1 MPWVSSGTWTRGVR
15 GWVLWRSAHRCL
27 VGSVLRATP
36 GKGRG
41 SKGVVQSWSE
51 MAERS
56 LILLLPPVPDQ
67 SLDAGSPEVN
77 DGWRAKA
84 ACRQPSRPRTPSPS
98 LKGDLDTL
106 CRPQGPLGRLAGRR
120 GLSLGGCRSGQ
131 GESVVQAEC
140 SYQGH
145 STRREACALPWDS
158 PCSQPWDSD
167 LLEGCGKRARLALKG
182 TCRKGG
188 IREGDLASAGTHPST
203 YSSAIDE
210 SFHFLGFNVLLL
222 L

>member
-51 MAERS
+51 MAARS

-106 CRPQGPLGRLAGRR
+106 CRPHIDLPPSSHMPLPLHLLSPLGEYTW
-120 GLSLGGCRSGQ
+120 LSPQIITPSM
-131 GESVVQAEC
+131 
-140 SYQGH
+140 
-145 STRREACALPWDS
+145 PF
-158 PCSQPWDSD
+158 SQET
-167 LLEGCGKRARLALKG
+167 L
-182 TCRKGG
+182 
-188 IREGDLASAGTHPST
+188 
-203 YSSAIDE
+203 
-210 SFHFLGFNVLLL
+210 
-222 L
+222 

>member
-51 MAERS
+51 MAARS

-120 GLSLGGCRSGQ
+120 GLSLGGCRSRQ
-131 GESVVQAEC
+131 GESVVQAQGQNVRRPKGKAETTLSG
-140 SYQGH
+140 SYGTQEE
-145 STRREACALPWDS
+145 SRWS
-158 PCSQPWDSD
+158 PFKMKEQPW
-167 LLEGCGKRARLALKG
+167 
-182 TCRKGG
+182 GG
-188 IREGDLASAGTHPST
+188 QW
-203 YSSAIDE
+203 SSPK
-210 SFHFLGFNVLLL
+210 
-222 L
+222 